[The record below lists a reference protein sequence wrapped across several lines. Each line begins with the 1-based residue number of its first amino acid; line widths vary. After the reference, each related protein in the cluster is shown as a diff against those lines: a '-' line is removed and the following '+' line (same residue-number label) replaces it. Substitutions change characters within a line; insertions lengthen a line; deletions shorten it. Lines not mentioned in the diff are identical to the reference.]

1 MKRKIIAILVLFI
14 VVVGGSS
21 LKMKQPSYQ
30 YATLTI
36 YGKQEKPIQYSIHNQ
51 DKIDLLVKTLNQSI
65 HFKNAQKD
73 YEKTKGPT
81 YQIELDDQQVY
92 IINGN
97 DIIKDQNA
105 YLLEN
110 KIDIF
115 DIFDE

>member
-1 MKRKIIAILVLFI
+1 MKRKIIALLVLFI

-36 YGKQEKPIQYSIHNQ
+36 YGKQENPIQYSIHNQ

-65 HFKNAQKD
+65 HVQNAQKD
-73 YEKTKGPT
+73 YEKIKGLT
-81 YQIELDDQQVY
+81 YQIQLDDQQVY

-97 DIIKDQNA
+97 DIIKDQKA

-110 KIDIF
+110 KKDIF
-115 DIFDE
+115 NIFDE

>member
-14 VVVGGSS
+14 VVIGGIS

-51 DKIDLLVKTLNQSI
+51 YKIDLLVKTLNQSI
-65 HFKNAQKD
+65 HVQNAQKD

-97 DIIKDQNA
+97 DIIKDQND

-110 KIDIF
+110 KKDIF
-115 DIFDE
+115 NIFDE